1 MKKILKNF
9 FIKTIYYSGLPYF
22 LREHVLHKKVMIV
35 MLHNP
40 GPDTA
45 EKHFK
50 WLAQHYNIITLDHYI
65 DYRNGKASLP
75 VKPLI
80 ITMDD
85 GHIGNYDLL
94 PIIKTMKIPVTI
106 FLCSGIINTNRHYWF
121 KYYELLTDSDVLK
134 TVPNNKRL
142 EYLAKSGF
150 HPEKEFPA
158 PQALTKEQIMEMKDY
173 VNFQSH
179 TVSHPCLN
187 QCTDAESW
195 KEVNESKLQLEN
207 EFNLHINAIAYPN
220 GDYTE
225 RDIEY
230 VKKAGYTC
238 GLTVGFG
245 YNGKNTSIY
254 KLKRCSVNDNESL
267 ELLAI
272 KATGIWSYLFLL
284 FNKMPLLM
292 FYNVTFS
299 TRKLMRILILIL
311 PGVED
316 HAFS

>member
-1 MKKILKNF
+1 MKKTLKKLF
-9 FIKTIYYSGLPYF
+9 VKLIYYSGLPYF
-22 LREHVLHKKVMIV
+22 LREFALRNKVTII

-40 GPDTA
+40 GADTG
-45 EKHFK
+45 EIHFK
-50 WLAQHYNIITLDHYI
+50 WLAQHYNIISLNQYI

-75 VKPLI
+75 SKPLI

-85 GHIGNYDLL
+85 GHIGNYELL
-94 PIIKTMKIPVTI
+94 PLVKSMKIPVTI

-134 TVPNNKRL
+134 MVPNNKRL

-150 HPEKEFPA
+150 YQQKEFSI
-158 PQALTKEQIMEMKDY
+158 PQALTREQINEMKAY

-179 TVSHPCLN
+179 TVFHPCLN
-187 QCTDAESW
+187 QCTDEEAW
-195 KEVNESKLQLEN
+195 KEISESKLQLETDY
-207 EFNLHINAIAYPN
+207 NLSINAIAYPN
-220 GDYTE
+220 GDFTE

-230 VKKAGYTC
+230 VKKAGYAC
-238 GLTVGFG
+238 GLTVGYG
-245 YNGKNTSIY
+245 YNGRNTSIY

-272 KATGIWSYLFLL
+272 KATGIWSYLFLI
-284 FNKMPLLM
+284 FNKIPQLM

-311 PGVED
+311 TGVEEL
-316 HAFS
+316 AFS